1 MAIIT
6 TLQPRLDLYQAQSP
20 VMTPKLQEAIKLLQL
35 SNLELIDYLEKE
47 LEKNPFLEY
56 EDSDEDLIEL
66 ARRNGFSIQLQDLRE
81 DQDASRIGTWF
92 ASSRIN
98 SRRL

>member
-1 MAIIT
+1 MSRDALRNFLHAVEHVRSIRAT
-6 TLQPRLDLYQAQSP
+6 AAQCR
-20 VMTPKLQEAIKLLQL
+20 T
-35 SNLELIDYLEKE
+35 
-47 LEKNPFLEY
+47 
-56 EDSDEDLIEL
+56 DEDLIEL

-98 SRRL
+98 ARRL